1 MYLIFD
7 MKIVCAIPIRRID
20 GLFLTAIDSLFNLDY
35 EDIVYLLYFD
45 NVEIRDDESIK
56 NWSIFETFLLHNSRW
71 IAGRVTLLNSLVRN
85 GLIKSW
91 NESSRIS
98 SKIFENS
105 DLFFWASDHDLWHK
119 KFLNHPIEIFTKM
132 DDISLVVPQYG
143 ILKSG
148 HLTRLNEENEGMKNS
163 ISSAVRDAGFS
174 LYGVFKLGEFPKL
187 PNTLLPDR
195 LFICLFLADRKIIK
209 ESSSQI
215 KYIRRYDSS
224 EKFSVK
230 RQKRNLWPPGGKRFY
245 NGLLPWWLSHIIQI
259 SYVYL
264 CNRALKH
271 KKTYSFTW
279 YAGVIWST
287 LLKIKPLKR
296 MFKMYQKLKRQTIF
310 LFRKI
315 TKVC

>member
-1 MYLIFD
+1 

-20 GLFLTAIDSLFNLDY
+20 DLFLKAIDSLFNLNY

-45 NVEIRDDESIK
+45 NVEIRDNESIK
-56 NWSIFETFLLHNSRW
+56 NWSLFETFLLHNSRW
-71 IAGRVTLLNSLVRN
+71 VAGRVTLLNSLVRN

-98 SKIFENS
+98 SKIFDNS

-119 KFLNHPIEIFTKM
+119 EFLNYPIEIFTKT

-148 HLTRLNEENEGMKNS
+148 LVTKLNKNNVEMKKS
-163 ISSAVRDAGFS
+163 IYVIDHAGY
-174 LYGVFKLGEFPKL
+174 LIYGVFKLGEFPKL

-195 LFICLFLADRKIIK
+195 LFMCVFVAERRIMK
-209 ESSSQI
+209 EKSSQI
-215 KYIRRYDSS
+215 KYIRRYNSN
-224 EKFSVK
+224 EKFSIK
-230 RQKRNLWPPGGKRFY
+230 RQKRNLWPPEKKRFY
-245 NGLLPWWLSHIIQI
+245 NGLLPWWLSHILQI

-264 CNRALKH
+264 NNRVLKH

-279 YAGVIWST
+279 YAGVIMDT
-287 LLKIKPLKR
+287 LFRIKPLKR
-296 MFKMYQKLKRQTIF
+296 LSKKYLKLKRQTIF
-310 LFRKI
+310 LFR
-315 TKVC
+315 